1 VELATRISEWSKLLD
16 SSLAVVIAMTGAY
29 LMFRLFERTERE
41 RRTQVGELI
50 KLIVESLNA
59 RLLALE
65 GKIDNLR
72 GK

>member
-1 VELATRISEWSKLLD
+1 MDLASRITEWSKLLD
-16 SSLAVVIAMTGAY
+16 SSLAVMIAMAGAY

>member
-29 LMFRLFERTERE
+29 LMFRLFEKTERE

-65 GKIDNLR
+65 AKIDNLR

>member
-1 VELATRISEWSKLLD
+1 VDLASRITEWSKLLD
-16 SSLAVVIAMTGAY
+16 SSLAVMIAMAGAY

>member
-1 VELATRISEWSKLLD
+1 MELATRISEWSKLLD